1 MTKTIYDT
9 LREKKDQILLDWQSV
24 VSKRY
29 NTMPLAGMTEEAILH
44 HPAEYVLAVFTKGFV
59 DCLLDREKLSL
70 DQTRLEDFCK
80 VRVVQDLRPA
90 EALAFIF
97 DIKKVIYANFGKS
110 SLSAEELPG
119 IREIEQ
125 KVDSLALEIFS
136 GYVEQKVRITQIRNN
151 ELNRL
156 NWRDRQ

>member
-9 LREKKDQILLDWQSV
+9 LREKKDKVLLDWQSA

-29 NTMPLAGMTEEAILH
+29 GTMPLTGMTEEALLL
-44 HPAEYVLAVFTKGFV
+44 HPAEYVLAMFTRGFV

-80 VRVVQDLRPA
+80 VRAVQDLGPA
-90 EALAFIF
+90 EAFAFIF
-97 DIKKVIYANFGKS
+97 DIKKVIYANIGKS
-110 SLSAEELPG
+110 SLGFEELLG

-125 KVDSLALEIFS
+125 KVDSLALETFS

-151 ELNRL
+151 EPNRL